1 MLWAKRKVEKEKS
14 EQEVELPLK
23 QGHLA
28 ESASS
33 TKKDLTTNLNL
44 PY

>member
-1 MLWAKRKVEKEKS
+1 MLWAKRKAEKEKLGRRA
-14 EQEVELPLK
+14 ELPLE